1 MNARYQNALR
11 YSVITK
17 LSWLEKQMT
26 NNNIV
31 IAQRCRQC
39 LAQNGAHIIHGVPE
53 LAYQP
58 LTVYFNI
65 CSKRDF
71 ATINIQTLVVFKLK
85 PF

>member
-1 MNARYQNALR
+1 MLSVKEVSRY
-11 YSVITK
+11 V
-17 LSWLEKQMT
+17 
-26 NNNIV
+26 
-31 IAQRCRQC
+31 
-39 LAQNGAHIIHGVPE
+39 HGVPE

>member
-1 MNARYQNALR
+1 MLLSDELR
-11 YSVITK
+11 NTRS
-17 LSWLEKQMT
+17 
-26 NNNIV
+26 NFRPNNI
-31 IAQRCRQC
+31 
-39 LAQNGAHIIHGVPE
+39 NIHGVPE

>member
-1 MNARYQNALR
+1 MQDNTPINFYIKHFFINCQ
-11 YSVITK
+11 IKK
-17 LSWLEKQMT
+17 LQPIFDT
-26 NNNIV
+26 FV
-31 IAQRCRQC
+31 PPC
-39 LAQNGAHIIHGVPE
+39 IHGVPE